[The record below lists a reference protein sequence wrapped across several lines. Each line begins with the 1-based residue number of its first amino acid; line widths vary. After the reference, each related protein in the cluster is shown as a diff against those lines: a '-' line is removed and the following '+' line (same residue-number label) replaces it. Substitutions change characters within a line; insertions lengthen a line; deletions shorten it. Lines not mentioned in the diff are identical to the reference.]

1 MLFVNTHISAATAA
15 FIWMMIEWFKHGK
28 PTLVGTAT
36 GCIAGLATIT
46 PASGFV
52 GPSGAF
58 IIGILAAIICYYM
71 VGFVKNKLKIDD
83 TLDVFAVHGVGGLLG
98 TLLLAPLGSK
108 KFGGLG
114 LSEVSILE
122 QFNIQIFASFAVAI
136 WSGLASFLILI
147 ILRKFIGIR
156 VSSEEEEAGLD
167 RSSHSESAY
176 N

>member
-1 MLFVNTHISAATAA
+1 
-15 FIWMMIEWFKHGK
+15 
-28 PTLVGTAT
+28 
-36 GCIAGLATIT
+36 
-46 PASGFV
+46 
-52 GPSGAF
+52 
-58 IIGILAAIICYYM
+58 M

-114 LSEVSILE
+114 LSEVSIFE

-136 WSGLASFLILI
+136 WSGLASFIILI
-147 ILRKFIGIR
+147 VLKKFMGIR
-156 VSSEEEEAGLD
+156 VSSDEEEAGLD